1 MESPLEKLNTI
12 RSKYCLGKKN
22 CFQAWL
28 NAITKYTKISSTG
41 IIDIASTA
49 VDLTANYLNEKSE
62 LHPLALKAIR
72 DTNPN
77 FDINQTYSLQ
87 ELKGIANSSKGKF
100 FEYLVQ
106 EKLNSGERL
115 SNIVLPNGY
124 KAEIASTMNQAGW
137 DLKIVDQSGNIE
149 DYLQL
154 KATNSIGYIK
164 EALEKYPDTKI
175 LTTSEVADQ
184 LSGQGIVIN
193 SGVPNAWLESSMD
206 QAIES
211 GEVTAEQFLEIFSP
225 LFSLAT
231 IAGTEGYQIIADKKD
246 IQSAINSASTRVG
259 KSLISNTVGGLVYIL
274 GGGLLSIPTGVLTRL
289 ILERMD
295 YVQVTCQVIEYS
307 RIELLQLRLLQQ
319 NQKLIGDD

>member
-1 MESPLEKLNTI
+1 MDSPLEKLNTI
-12 RSKYCLGKKN
+12 RSKHCQDKKN

-49 VDLTANYLNEKSE
+49 VNLTANYVDKNPDV
-62 LHPLALKAIR
+62 HPLALKAIR

-87 ELKGIANSSKGKF
+87 ELKGITNSSKGKF

-106 EKLNSGERL
+106 EKLNSGERVG
-115 SNIVLPNGY
+115 NIVLPNGY
-124 KAEIASTMNQAGW
+124 KAEVASNMNQTGW

-154 KATNSIGYIK
+154 KATNSIGYVK
-164 EALEKYPDTKI
+164 EALEKYPETKI
-175 LTTSEVADQ
+175 LATSEIADQ
-184 LSGQGIVIN
+184 AFEQGIVIDSDVSN
-193 SGVPNAWLESSMD
+193 SWLESSME
-206 QAIES
+206 QAIKS

-259 KSLISNTVGGLVYIL
+259 KSLISNAVGGLVYSL
-274 GGGLLSIPTGVLTRL
+274 GGGLLSIPSGVLTRL

-295 YVQVTCQVIEYS
+295 YVQVTCQVIENS

-319 NQKLIGDD
+319 NQKLIGDI